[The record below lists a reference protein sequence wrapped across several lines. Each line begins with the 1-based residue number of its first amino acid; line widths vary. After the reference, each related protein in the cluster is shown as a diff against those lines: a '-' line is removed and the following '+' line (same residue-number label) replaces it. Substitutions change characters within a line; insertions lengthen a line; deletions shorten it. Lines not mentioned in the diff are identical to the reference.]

1 MSKGH
6 SAEWPF
12 SLFLLFV
19 YAYSMQELLKFLG
32 STVNKGVKQIMLLG
46 MLLTLF
52 SSPANAIEVGD
63 HLPLGQIQSIQGE
76 SLGPE
81 QWSKRNTIVQV
92 WATWCSYC
100 RTQNKY
106 VQKLRQKIP
115 ADQLNIVTISIDR
128 RIETVKDYMETNQ
141 YTFSVVMM
149 TPELAKVIGRRRGV
163 PELYVINPQ
172 GQVIQKDYGLMVDLD
187 FFDLARYA
195 KK

>member
-1 MSKGH
+1 LK
-6 SAEWPF
+6 
-12 SLFLLFV
+12 SLSRPLNQALLFGV
-19 YAYSMQELLKFLG
+19 LLIVAPIQAK
-32 STVNKGVKQIMLLG
+32 
-46 MLLTLF
+46 
-52 SSPANAIEVGD
+52 AIEVGD

-106 VQKLRQKIP
+106 LQQLRQKIP

-128 RIETVKDYMETNQ
+128 RVESVKDYMDRNQ

-149 TPELAKVIGRRRGV
+149 TPELAKAIGRRRGV
-163 PELYVINPQ
+163 PELYVVNPQ
-172 GQVIQKDYGLMVDLD
+172 GRVIQKDFGLMVDLD
-187 FFDLARYA
+187 LIELARYA